1 MHRSAPWAEGTV
13 AVTGPLR
20 IVDQAAS
27 VAGSVAASGA
37 ASVRPT
43 GAGHRLRLDHA
54 VFRRWPALTLE
65 LDGERVARASVTI
78 GAAHRGVEE
87 ACASRPWYQGVPLVE
102 RIAPRSAPLPA
113 TALCRA
119 VERLLELAPPVRAEW
134 LRVAA
139 GETARAVDHLA
150 RLAGT
155 CEALGAVAQTAWL
168 ETARERAAA
177 CLEVLTGARLGY
189 GFVRIGGVRR
199 WPASTMAAWVREQ
212 VPDVLAMLHDVERLL
227 GRSRTFGEQLRG
239 VAVLDRETALRF
251 GASGVLL
258 RAAGVPADLR
268 KRAGYSVYSE
278 IDFDVA
284 VGSVGDGY
292 DRFWVCVEEVRQSLR
307 ILVQALDRLEAL
319 GPGAVR
325 SDDPRLAW
333 PAHRRPFED
342 PAEMIHHTLGV
353 TEGPRVPPGET
364 YEAIESAT
372 GELGFYVVSDGSA
385 IPQRVRCRAPG
396 FFHARLLPGLLAGVR
411 LDAVSATLAL
421 LDVTSAEC
429 DR

>member
-1 MHRSAPWAEGTV
+1 
-13 AVTGPLR
+13 
-20 IVDQAAS
+20 
-27 VAGSVAASGA
+27 
-37 ASVRPT
+37 
-43 GAGHRLRLDHA
+43 
-54 VFRRWPALTLE
+54 
-65 LDGERVARASVTI
+65 
-78 GAAHRGVEE
+78 
-87 ACASRPWYQGVPLVE
+87 
-102 RIAPRSAPLPA
+102 
-113 TALCRA
+113 
-119 VERLLELAPPVRAEW
+119 
-134 LRVAA
+134 
-139 GETARAVDHLA
+139 
-150 RLAGT
+150 
-155 CEALGAVAQTAWL
+155 
-168 ETARERAAA
+168 
-177 CLEVLTGARLGY
+177 
-189 GFVRIGGVRR
+189 
-199 WPASTMAAWVREQ
+199 MAAWVREQ

-258 RAAGVPADLR
+258 RAAGLPEDLR
-268 KRAGYSVYSE
+268 KRAGYSVYPE

-292 DRFWVCVEEVRQSLR
+292 DRFFVCVEEIRQSLR

-319 GPGAVR
+319 GPGPVR

-333 PAHRRPFED
+333 PARRRPFED

-353 TEGPRVPPGET
+353 TEGPRVAPGET

-396 FFHARLLPGLLAGVR
+396 FFHARLLPGLLTGVR

-421 LDVTSAEC
+421 LDVTTAEC